1 MSSIDVKGLHFVG
14 EVVVSPDGRD
24 GHKQAES
31 GGDERFSNTAGN
43 RGEAGGLAVGDALK
57 RVQDADD
64 GPEETYERRGGTD
77 SSEGREAAL
86 HFGMDDGHGAL
97 QAALRRVNDVGV
109 RNLLRSRLELGETRG
124 DHLGDVA
131 LLIALGNSDGFVE
144 LAVLESTGN
153 LLHEDARLL
162 ASRAVHKEAVN
173 HNAEGIDGENKED
186 EYNDERERAHVLEHV
201 A

>member
-1 MSSIDVKGLHFVG
+1 KG
-14 EVVVSPDGRD
+14 
-24 GHKQAES
+24 
-31 GGDERFSNTAGN
+31 
-43 RGEAGGLAVGDALK
+43 
-57 RVQDADD
+57 VQDADD
-64 GPEETYERRGGTD
+64 GPEETDERRRGPD
-77 SSEGREAAL
+77 SGERREAAL

-173 HNAEGIDGENKED
+173 HDAEGIDGENKED

-201 A
+201 AQIEAGCASFLQQNCKGE